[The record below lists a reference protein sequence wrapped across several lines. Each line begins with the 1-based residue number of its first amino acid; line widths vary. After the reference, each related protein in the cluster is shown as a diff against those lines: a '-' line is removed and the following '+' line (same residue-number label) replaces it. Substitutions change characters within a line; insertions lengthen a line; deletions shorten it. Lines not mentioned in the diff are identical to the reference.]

1 LKGED
6 MKKLSN
12 TEQTVF
18 QEENEVKE
26 VAKERPVDSVMVKD
40 GVYKYVYTDTGEDVI
55 TSEKGE

>member
-1 LKGED
+1 